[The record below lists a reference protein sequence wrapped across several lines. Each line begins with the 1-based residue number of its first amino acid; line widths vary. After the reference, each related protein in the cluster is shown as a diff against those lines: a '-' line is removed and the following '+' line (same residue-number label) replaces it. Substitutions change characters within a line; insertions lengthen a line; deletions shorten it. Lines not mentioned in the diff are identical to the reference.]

1 LSQHDAQ
8 IADERYLP
16 AMPRAPPNAISVP
29 AVPENH
35 RPAGKFQVSAFS
47 WGKARRSLPAARQA
61 RLCLSA
67 LVEDEIAHGRLFLAV
82 PLLLGLGIILW
93 FSLPTGPLVPL
104 GGLAFPLLVLASI
117 AAARGMQGAALG
129 VAALAFITAGM
140 GLAALETW
148 RQTTQVLDSAVTARI
163 EGIVERREAAGDGSW
178 RYVVRLTATR
188 DPQLARPPHRVAVL
202 ARGQDASIAPGMVLT
217 GRARLSP
224 PSGPALPG
232 LTDFGFAAF
241 FDGIGAV
248 GYFYGKPEA
257 GGWAG
262 DLSVSERAQMALY
275 SLRGTV
281 GDRIRSFVPGDAGAF
296 AAAIVTDE
304 RRAIS
309 SEAVTAL
316 RLAGLAHIVAISGL
330 NMALAAGICF
340 VGLRILLSLSAPLAQ
355 ALPTKKIA
363 AAGALLLVTL
373 YYVISGFG
381 VSAER
386 AYLMMAIMLTAVFF
400 DRPSISLHNIALAA
414 LVIMI
419 LSPSAVLGPSFQM
432 SFAATAALVAGYAGW
447 TARRARRDHD
457 TRPLAAGAAA
467 RSLSSL
473 WMMVSGTFITSLI
486 GGLSTAIFS
495 VSHFH
500 QLTGYGLVANLA
512 AMPVVSL
519 VVMPAGLLGM
529 LAMPFGLDQP
539 FFAIM
544 GFGSGLVLSIA
555 TEVAGWGGHLVV
567 GRTPPWFLPLATVG
581 LLLLVLLRTR
591 LALLGLVPFGAA
603 LLLLVSPIQ
612 PSAKKPD
619 LLISEDGALVA
630 AIEGSHA
637 ALNRPRPPAFVYRQ
651 WESALQLDQMNS
663 PERRDALPEPVATPG
678 PIANP
683 RPAHQSPDAVHVTG
697 PDTPARSGGAPK
709 PVAAAARLAPLT
721 RAALASAWGL
731 MQHAFAT
738 APANRFVCLG
748 QKICLLRSAG
758 GTRIAWVDDARYAG
772 PACDTADLVIAPRA
786 RFDTCRSDALMLN
799 GASLRRIGAV
809 EIDFTG
815 SRDPDSWH
823 LRAAMIGIRRPWTQ
837 HRAYDWRTRSMDEQ
851 LPARL
856 ARMISDSGG

>member
-1 LSQHDAQ
+1 MSQHDAQ
-8 IADERYLP
+8 IADERHLP
-16 AMPRAPPNAISVP
+16 AMPRAPPDASPVP
-29 AVPENH
+29 TVPENH
-35 RPAGKFQVSAFS
+35 G
-47 WGKARRSLPAARQA
+47 PAAEFQTSVKSWPNTHLRLASGRQA
-61 RLCLSA
+61 VLRLGA
-67 LVEDEIAHGRLFLAV
+67 LGAEEIAHGRLFLAV
-82 PLLLGLGIILW
+82 PLLLGLGILLW
-93 FSLPTGPLVPL
+93 FGLPLEPPAFVGWLAVPL
-104 GGLAFPLLVLASI
+104 LLLAPV
-117 AAARGMQGAALG
+117 AAARGLQGTARG
-129 VAALAFITAGM
+129 VAALAFIIAGM

-148 RQTTQVLDSAVTARI
+148 RQTTQVLDSAVTTRI

-188 DPQLARPPHRVAVL
+188 DPQLVRPPDRVAVL
-202 ARGQDASIAPGMVLT
+202 ARGQEASIAPGMVLT

-248 GYFYGKPEA
+248 GYFYGKPQA
-257 GGWAG
+257 GGPAA
-262 DLSVSERAQMALY
+262 DLSLAERAQMSLY
-275 SLRGTV
+275 SLRGMV

-316 RLAGLAHIVAISGL
+316 RMAGLAHIVAISGL

-340 VGLRILLSLSAPLAQ
+340 VGLRILLSLSPPLAQ

-363 AAGALLLVTL
+363 AGGALLLVTL

-447 TARRARRDHD
+447 TARRARQDHD
-457 TRPLAAGAAA
+457 TRPLATGLTA
-467 RSLSSL
+467 RGLTSL
-473 WMMVSGTFITSLI
+473 WTMVSGTFITSLI

-529 LAMPFGLDQP
+529 LAMPLGLDKP
-539 FFAIM
+539 FFALM
-544 GFGSGLVLSIA
+544 GLGSGMVIAIA
-555 TEVAGWGGHLVV
+555 TEVASWGGNMVV
-567 GRTPPWFLPLATVG
+567 GRTPPWFLPLTTVG

-591 LALLGLVPFGAA
+591 LALLGLVPLGAG
-603 LLLLVSPIQ
+603 LLLVGMVE
-612 PSAKKPD
+612 PSKKNPD

-630 AIEGSHA
+630 AIDGTSA
-637 ALNRPRPPAFVYRQ
+637 SLNRPRPPAFLYRQ
-651 WESALQLDQMNS
+651 WESALQLGEMNS
-663 PERRDALPEPVATPG
+663 PERRDAPPEPA
-678 PIANP
+678 ANP
-683 RPAHQSPDAVHVTG
+683 VPAAKQQPAGHPVPAANTEPTPETTKSNPTASPDAT
-697 PDTPARSGGAPK
+697 
-709 PVAAAARLAPLT
+709 
-721 RAALASAWGL
+721 
-731 MQHAFAT
+731 AT
-738 APANRFVCLG
+738 TN
-748 QKICLLRSAG
+748 
-758 GTRIAWVDDARYAG
+758 
-772 PACDTADLVIAPRA
+772 
-786 RFDTCRSDALMLN
+786 
-799 GASLRRIGAV
+799 
-809 EIDFTG
+809 
-815 SRDPDSWH
+815 
-823 LRAAMIGIRRPWTQ
+823 
-837 HRAYDWRTRSMDEQ
+837 
-851 LPARL
+851 
-856 ARMISDSGG
+856 